1 MNRRN
6 FLKSLLVI
14 PFLKMPSTE
23 EVDMTAEIAKSRD
36 DPWYFMKNY
45 VREDLAEVVW
55 ADKILRSTYQ
65 PGRD

>member
-1 MNRRN
+1 
-6 FLKSLLVI
+6 
-14 PFLKMPSTE
+14 
-23 EVDMTAEIAKSRD
+23 MTAEIAKSRD